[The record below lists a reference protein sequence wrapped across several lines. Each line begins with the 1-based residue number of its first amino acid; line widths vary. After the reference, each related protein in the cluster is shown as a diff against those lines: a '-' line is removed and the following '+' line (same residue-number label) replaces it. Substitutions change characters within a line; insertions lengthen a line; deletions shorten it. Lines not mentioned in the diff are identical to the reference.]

1 MRLQPRPT
9 QGPATEALQM
19 REIMLREAIAKM
31 QAQRPILERQ
41 TRSASDA
48 ARASAENQI
57 LHNDLEI
64 ASAQAELTSVQQQ
77 LTNRRIGQDGG
88 FGRGFP
94 GQQPGR
100 RPSLVDRIDNDAIT
114 GVFVMTT
121 LAILIPLSVGITRRL
136 WRRPAKDAPTAPAM
150 EAIANRLERLE
161 HAMDTVAVEIERVSE
176 SQRFVA
182 KVLVERPSAAPAQRS
197 PEADPALGEAKP
209 FLALGA
215 GPIEPI
221 PVAQRQ
227 AVKQSVTP
235 H

>member
-1 MRLQPRPT
+1 MRLQPRTT
-9 QGPATEALQM
+9 QAGTEALQM
-19 REIMLREAIAKM
+19 REIMLRETIAKL
-31 QAQRPILERQ
+31 QAQRPILVQQ
-41 TRSASDA
+41 TRSQSGGM
-48 ARASAENQI
+48 RLEAENRIVQI
-57 LHNDLEI
+57 DLEL
-64 ASAQAELTSVQQQ
+64 AGSQAELASVQQQ
-77 LTNRRIGQDGG
+77 LATRRLPGAGGRFGG
-88 FGRGFP
+88 FA

-100 RPSLVDRIDNDAIT
+100 PSLIDRIDSDAIT
-114 GVFVMTT
+114 AVFLMTT

-182 KVLVERPSAAPAQRS
+182 KVLVERPSAAPAQRAS
-197 PEADPALGEAKP
+197 EADPALGEAQP